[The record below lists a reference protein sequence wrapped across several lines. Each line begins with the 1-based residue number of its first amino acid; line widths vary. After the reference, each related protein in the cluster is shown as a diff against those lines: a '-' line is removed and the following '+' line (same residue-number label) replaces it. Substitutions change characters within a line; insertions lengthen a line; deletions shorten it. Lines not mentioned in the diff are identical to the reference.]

1 MVKILRQAK
10 SVTFS
15 KEPCEQGKTIASK
28 DFYNTH
34 MQLAK
39 YFVDCKVPC
48 TCKILLYYNNYFK
61 YRYDNYEYN
70 NYEKLTIL
78 NWSWMHR

>member
-1 MVKILRQAK
+1 
-10 SVTFS
+10 
-15 KEPCEQGKTIASK
+15 
-28 DFYNTH
+28 

-78 NWSWMHR
+78 G